1 MIMLNKKNSLSLS
14 LSQPSHD
21 NTLDIDTIYIEYTN
35 SFIQMY
41 IYIQTKKKRRKK
53 TNIIYTCNTRNVGIT
68 WGNSSVYIQVI
79 ATGIQNGE

>member
-1 MIMLNKKNSLSLS
+1 MIMLNKKISLSLS

-41 IYIQTKKKRRKK
+41 NVHIHPNKEKNKKKNKHH
-53 TNIIYTCNTRNVGIT
+53 IHL
-68 WGNSSVYIQVI
+68 
-79 ATGIQNGE
+79 

>member
-1 MIMLNKKNSLSLS
+1 MIMLNKKNALS

-41 IYIQTKKKRRKK
+41 IYIQTKKKEEKNQ
-53 TNIIYTCNTRNVGIT
+53 TSYTLVTPEMLT
-68 WGNSSVYIQVI
+68 
-79 ATGIQNGE
+79 

>member
-1 MIMLNKKNSLSLS
+1 MIMLYKKNSLS

-41 IYIQTKKKRRKK
+41 IYIQTKKKTRKK
-53 TNIIYTCNTRNVGIT
+53 NKHHIHL
-68 WGNSSVYIQVI
+68 
-79 ATGIQNGE
+79 